1 MPKKAI
7 KNEKMDGGK
16 ILNMYEYLPE
26 DLLVEPENPNFKLH
40 NLKIPFRMLIVS
52 YSSGGKTNFLTN
64 LLLLFSQ
71 GKGTFASIT
80 IVTRNKDEPL
90 YNWMTQKSDQIQVK
104 EGLHSLP
111 DLDKFDKDLNHL
123 VVMDDLM
130 LSKNQSKAE
139 QYFIRARKL
148 NCSVIYI
155 AQSFYRT
162 SKIIRSNLS
171 YLVLL
176 KIAGARDLN
185 MILSEVCIGLNKETL
200 KRMYEF
206 CTKEKFNCLLID
218 LEKGDPT
225 QRYRHNLLQIL
236 NPQAFVQEIM
246 GSAV

>member
-1 MPKKAI
+1 MPKKAL
-7 KNEKMDGGK
+7 KNEKLDGGS
-16 ILNMYEYLPE
+16 ILNMYDYLPD
-26 DLLVEPENPNFKLH
+26 DLLQEPENPNFKLH
-40 NLKIPFRMLIVS
+40 HLKVPFRMLIVS

-71 GKGTFASIT
+71 GKGTFSSIT

-90 YNWMTQKSDQIQVK
+90 YNWLTQKSDQIQIK
-104 EGLHSLP
+104 EGIHSLP

-123 VVMDDLM
+123 VVMDDLV
-130 LSKNQSKAE
+130 LTKDQSKAE
-139 QYFIRARKL
+139 AYFIRARKL

-155 AQSFYRT
+155 SQSFYRT

-185 MILSEVCIGLNKETL
+185 MILSEVCTGVNKETL

-225 QRYRHNLLQIL
+225 QRYRHNLLSVL
-236 NPQAFVQEIM
+236 NCNAFAKETIGDV
-246 GSAV
+246 